1 MNVLLGLMILFLIA
15 IFIGIPVM
23 FIYGAYET
31 INLANEKTTNLSL
44 QAMVNHAKTQVESAK
59 LTIKI
64 CTCILVLEAIVLLM
78 IFSS

>member
-23 FIYGAYET
+23 FIYGAIET

-78 IFSS
+78 IFKA